1 MTDLSDHTNLW
12 PFETAEDV
20 GPCVDF
26 MIAGQG
32 KVLIDGECT
41 FEQLIAIARELD
53 KHHVVTVDARAELS
67 SGSGV

>member
-1 MTDLSDHTNLW
+1 MNDLSDHTNLF
-12 PFETAEDV
+12 PFSTAEES

-26 MIAGQG
+26 LVTPG